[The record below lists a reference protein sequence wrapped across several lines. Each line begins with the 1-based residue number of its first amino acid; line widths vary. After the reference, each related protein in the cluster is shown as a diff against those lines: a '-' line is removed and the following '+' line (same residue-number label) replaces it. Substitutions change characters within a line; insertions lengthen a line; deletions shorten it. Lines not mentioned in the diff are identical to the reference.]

1 MLKTNSIS
9 FFVLVE
15 SSKIEST
22 VGRNAHF
29 IDKNKCFYYNI
40 GMEKYENVTAIIA
53 ENLIYYRKKAK
64 LTQGEVAAKLA
75 YSDKSVS
82 KWERA
87 EGVPDIH
94 VLVELAKLYGLTVND
109 FLTKKKKERIANRFM
124 SKVLITS
131 MAIGLVW
138 LVATIAF
145 FVLRFF
151 MPVLDQ
157 VFKAWLT
164 FIYALPISFVIAIIF
179 SSIYFNKLA
188 TMISVSG
195 LIWTIVLSIFLTF
208 MHLEEMWLIFI
219 VAIPL
224 QVLTV
229 AFFLLLMKKEYTTN
243 KKVNR

>member
-1 MLKTNSIS
+1 
-9 FFVLVE
+9 
-15 SSKIEST
+15 
-22 VGRNAHF
+22 
-29 IDKNKCFYYNI
+29 
-40 GMEKYENVTAIIA
+40 MEKYENITALIA

-109 FLTKKKKERIANRFM
+109 FVTKKKKERIANRFI
-124 SKVLITS
+124 SKLLITS

-138 LVATIAF
+138 LCATIAF

-151 MPVLDQ
+151 MPTTDQ
-157 VFKAWLT
+157 FFKAWLT
-164 FIYALPISFVIAIIF
+164 FIYALPISFIVAIVF

-195 LIWTIVLSIFLTF
+195 LVWTIALSIFLTF
-208 MHLEEMWLIFI
+208 INYEEMWLIFI
-219 VAIPL
+219 VAVPL
-224 QVLTV
+224 QVLVV
-229 AFFLLLMKKEYTTN
+229 AFFLLLMTEWRTFI
-243 KKVNR
+243 RL

>member
-1 MLKTNSIS
+1 
-9 FFVLVE
+9 
-15 SSKIEST
+15 
-22 VGRNAHF
+22 
-29 IDKNKCFYYNI
+29 
-40 GMEKYENVTAIIA
+40 MEKYENLTAVIA

-87 EGVPDIH
+87 EGVPDIY

-138 LVATIAF
+138 FFATTAF
-145 FVLRFF
+145 FILRFF
-151 MPVLDQ
+151 LPSTGQ
-157 VFKAWLT
+157 IFASWLT
-164 FIYALPISFVIAIIF
+164 FIYALPISFVVAIIF

-188 TMISVSG
+188 TLISVSG
-195 LIWTIVLSIFLTF
+195 LVWTIALSIFLSF
-208 MHLEEMWLIFI
+208 ISRDEMWLIFI
-219 VAIPL
+219 LAIPV
-224 QVLTV
+224 QVLLA
-229 AFFLLLMKKEYTTN
+229 AFFMLLMRKENIQN
-243 KKVNR
+243 KREKR